1 LKGNVQKFGWGFSV
15 FQSLSDDAKRQRLY
29 TRHGFI
35 AVCAVAHDA
44 RQSWHFGQP
53 PAIGFALKLDGKG
66 HARTVASGPA
76 V

>member
-1 LKGNVQKFGWGFSV
+1 LKGNVQKLGWGFSV
-15 FQSLSDDAKRQRLY
+15 FQAFGDHTKRQRLY
-29 TRHGFI
+29 TRHRFI
-35 AVCAVAHDA
+35 AVGAVAHDA
-44 RQSWHFGQP
+44 WQSWHFGQP